1 MSELKA
7 LRLRIYQPHA
17 HYRVP
22 FTYQRRHTYP
32 IPPYSTVI
40 GLLCNVLGI
49 RNPKGEGEPHEQ
61 GCKGNNGNCTFCKLK
76 KLKISIAGRFQSKT
90 TEYTWF
96 RNLSK
101 KSHVTRFGSTEIREI
116 SGHIEHIG
124 GQSPVS
130 IDILNEVELFIY
142 LAHDEEDFLI
152 KVKDNLENPIQR
164 LYPLHLGR
172 AEDWIVFREE
182 PTLVDLQEKIPD
194 GNYHHFFWIPEDY
207 VCNGQTPGLRY
218 RVPTF
223 YTLNNGVRNFEYEGA
238 FLNDGK
244 IIGLKGYFDN
254 EIRIPVF
261 FSKGLD
267 HDGTK

>member
-1 MSELKA
+1 
-7 LRLRIYQPHA
+7 
-17 HYRVP
+17 
-22 FTYQRRHTYP
+22 
-32 IPPYSTVI
+32 
-40 GLLCNVLGI
+40 VLGI

-61 GCKGNNGNCTFCKLK
+61 GCKENDSNCTFCKLK
-76 KLKISIAGRFQSKT
+76 KLKISIAGRFESKT

-101 KSHVTRFGSTEIREI
+101 DSHVRRFRSTNVREI
-116 SGHIEHIG
+116 NGHIEHIG

-142 LAHDEEDFLI
+142 LAHDEADFLTKI
-152 KVKDNLENPIQR
+152 KDDLKNPTQR

-182 PTLVDLQEKIPD
+182 PTLVELQEKIPD
-194 GNYHHFFWIPEDY
+194 GNYHYFFWIPGHY
-207 VCNGQTPGLRY
+207 VQNGQTPGLRY

-223 YTLNNGVRNFEYEGA
+223 YSLINDSRSFEYEEA

-244 IIGLKGYFDN
+244 IIGLKGYFD
-254 EIRIPVF
+254 EQISMPVF
-261 FSKGLD
+261 SQKG
-267 HDGTK
+267 

>member
-1 MSELKA
+1 
-7 LRLRIYQPHA
+7 
-17 HYRVP
+17 
-22 FTYQRRHTYP
+22 
-32 IPPYSTVI
+32 
-40 GLLCNVLGI
+40 VLGI